1 MSSHWLI
8 HMLCVNKTLT
18 RVLITNNFISEYG
31 VQQLIDA
38 LQVNTMLLEL
48 TFCGNTWDNNGA
60 RVLAGYLKRNKT
72 NKRNKALRLSYSD
85 IGDAG
90 ATALAEVLW
99 TNTTLDGLDLQ
110 INPSIGDSSVMSL
123 CEALK
128 VNKTLSSLNLSGTG
142 ISDAGVLSLVELSS

>member
-1 MSSHWLI
+1 
-8 HMLCVNKTLT
+8 
-18 RVLITNNFISEYG
+18 
-31 VQQLIDA
+31 
-38 LQVNTMLLEL
+38 MLLEL

-72 NKRNKALRLSYSD
+72 LSALRLSYSD
-85 IGDAG
+85 IGNTG

-99 TNTTLDGLDLQ
+99 TNTTLDGLDLR